1 MGFSGYFLPNVK
13 EIFNYN
19 LFKYW
24 LRVCQKKAGVARRTI
39 VGGYWGLLGVCKEK
53 NRLTIGASSL
63 CSLRTTCMSSRVG
76 NELGLI
82 SLTPETSV
90 GHCHHYYWG
99 SCERAKVTTHTLLGA
114 WATHYC
120 QWSCNK
126 GPTYPGVCM
135 VHSSLLL
142 LPPSLYSV
150 GTLFMYQ

>member
-1 MGFSGYFLPNVK
+1 MGFSGYFLPNIK

-24 LRVCQKKAGVARRTI
+24 LRVCQKKTGTARGTI
-39 VGGYWGLLGVCKEK
+39 VGGCWGLLGACKED
-53 NRLTIGASSL
+53 RLTIGASSL

-82 SLTPETSV
+82 SLTPEASV

-120 QWSCNK
+120 QRSCNK

-135 VHSSLLL
+135 VHPSLLPL
-142 LPPSLYSV
+142 LPSLYSV
-150 GTLFMYQ
+150 GTLFMSQ